1 MSEATRMRDQTASN
15 VILRSQPID
24 TLEEAKQWGEDAYQG
39 VLVGPFTPSAVGHE
53 ELQFWPA
60 EDTVF
65 EYDGSLD
72 GADLEFGITINGNS
86 VILDGVL
93 LEDGHF
99 FVVLHGNF
107 DYAEK
112 IVEAEAAGDEA
123 TTDGDGTDEPA
134 TEEVAAEPEA
144 PASTEAT
151 SEPAAEE
158 PAADAGTA
166 TEEAAADP
174 DAPDAGTAGDEPPPA
189 EDQTQ
194 GE

>member
-1 MSEATRMRDQTASN
+1 MSEDTRMRDQTASN

-86 VILDGVL
+86 VILDAVL
-93 LEDGHF
+93 MEDGHF

-112 IVEAEAAGDEA
+112 IVEAEPGADEA
-123 TTDGDGTDEPA
+123 TTEGDGTG
-134 TEEVAAEPEA
+134 
-144 PASTEAT
+144 
-151 SEPAAEE
+151 EPAAEE
-158 PAADAGTA
+158 PAADADTA
-166 TEEAAADP
+166 TEEDAADP
-174 DAPDAGTAGDEPPPA
+174 DAPDAGTATEEPAPP
-189 EDQTQ
+189 ETQTQ